1 MLLLGLTGS
10 IATGKSTVSSLLSS
24 PPYSLP
30 LIDADLLARQVV
42 EPGTYGY
49 RQVVSTFGP
58 STPDLLLPADDEKFP
73 DTGKGRWLNRPA
85 LGRRVFGED
94 PERVA
99 ARKKLGKIIHPLVR
113 LGMLRAVL
121 YNFLRGESVV
131 VLDVPLLFE
140 GGLDM
145 FCGAVVVV
153 GVSDPKIQMS
163 RLRARDPHLSVE
175 DAENRVRSQG
185 NVLDKCRR
193 VAERNKTAS
202 REGEGKKDKGGEDGR
217 GYVIWNDGNK
227 EDLKREV
234 ERVMSEV
241 RERSPR
247 WWSWL
252 LFLCPPGMATVGV
265 WTVLRNY
272 LDKRRWNKREGD
284 KRAKL

>member
-10 IATGKSTVSSLLSS
+10 IATGKSTVSKLLSS

-49 RQVVSTFGP
+49 KQVIKTFGP
-58 STPDLLLPADDEKFP
+58 STPDLLLPADDATFP

-94 PERVA
+94 PERVE

-113 LGMLRAVL
+113 LGMARAVL
-121 YNFLRGESVV
+121 WNFLKGKSVV

-145 FCGAVVVV
+145 FCGSVVVV
-153 GVSDPKIQMS
+153 GVSDPKIQME
-163 RLRARDPHLSVE
+163 RLRARDPHLSAE

-193 VAERNKTAS
+193 VTERNVAS
-202 REGEGKKDKGGEDGR
+202 PGKEKDKGGEDGR
-217 GYVIWNDGNK
+217 GYVIWNDGDK
-227 EDLKREV
+227 EDLKKEV
-234 ERVMSEV
+234 EKVMLKV
-241 RERSPR
+241 RQKTPK

-252 LFLCPPGMATVGV
+252 LLVCPPGMAVVGM

-272 LDKRRWNKREGD
+272 MDRRSWLRREGE